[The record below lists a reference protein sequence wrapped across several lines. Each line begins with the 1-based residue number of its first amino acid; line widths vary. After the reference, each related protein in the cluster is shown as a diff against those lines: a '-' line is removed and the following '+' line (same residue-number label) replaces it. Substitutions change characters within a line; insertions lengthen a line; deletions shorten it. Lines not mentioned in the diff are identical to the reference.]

1 MFSQI
6 DAFFSCQVENGMN
19 SQQMDDLF
27 DILLKSGGDGG
38 CRHGEAVELRLS
50 SSHGCVVCLLSEIPG
65 LKANPDPSLAP
76 LHSDPT
82 SPASPPSPLQ
92 LSSPTQKEPLSP
104 AQPSAGEGCAGKIR
118 LEDFLESTTGSPLLG
133 VELDGALTLID
144 DLHSQMLSTPSIL
157 DHPPSPMDTS
167 DLGFSSHSTGLDF
180 DPSLDSMDWLDISTV
195 GNSSGARGTRGGGGG
210 GGGDGGTDLAPLAP
224 HTPPSVFSTDF
235 LDGTDLQLNWESC
248 L

>member
-1 MFSQI
+1 
-6 DAFFSCQVENGMN
+6 MN

-27 DILLKSGGDGG
+27 DILLKSGGDG
-38 CRHGEAVELRLS
+38 RLRRSPAAAAAASGLS
-50 SSHGCVVCLLSEIPG
+50 TCLPCVFLSEIPG
-65 LKANPDPSLAP
+65 LKSNPDPSLAP
-76 LHSDPT
+76 LHSDPS

-92 LSSPTQKEPLSP
+92 LPSPTHKEPLGSP
-104 AQPSAGEGCAGKIR
+104 QPPAGAGKIR

-133 VELDGALTLID
+133 AELDGALTLID
-144 DLHSQMLSTPSIL
+144 DLHSQMLSTASIL

-167 DLGFSSHSTGLDF
+167 DLGFSTHSAGLDF
-180 DPSLDSMDWLDISTV
+180 DHSLDSMDWLDISTV

-210 GGGDGGTDLAPLAP
+210 DGGDGGTDLAPLAP

-235 LDGTDLQLNWESC
+235 LDSTDLQLNWEG

>member
-1 MFSQI
+1 
-6 DAFFSCQVENGMN
+6 MN

-27 DILLKSGGDGG
+27 DILLKSGGDESSKHSKGVKLPL
-38 CRHGEAVELRLS
+38 CLS
-50 SSHGCVVCLLSEIPG
+50 SSYVFVACFFSEIPG

-76 LHSDPT
+76 LHSDPS
-82 SPASPPSPLQ
+82 SPASPTSPLQ
-92 LSSPTQKEPLSP
+92 LSSPTQKEPLSSP
-104 AQPSAGEGCAGKIR
+104 QSSAGETCAGKIR

-133 VELDGALTLID
+133 VELDSTLTLID

-167 DLGFSSHSTGLDF
+167 DLGFSTHSTGLDF

-195 GNSSGARGTRGGGGG
+195 GNSSGARGTRGEGGGE
-210 GGGDGGTDLAPLAP
+210 GGDGGTDLAPLAP

>member
-1 MFSQI
+1 MWYFLH
-6 DAFFSCQVENGMN
+6 QVENGVN

-27 DILLKSGGDGG
+27 DILLKSGGEEPSGCGG
-38 CRHGEAVELRLS
+38 GVTRCCVS
-50 SSHGCVVCLLSEIPG
+50 SITCCACFLPEIPG
-65 LKANPDPSLAP
+65 LKANPDPSLAH
-76 LHSDPT
+76 LHSDPP
-82 SPASPPSPLQ
+82 SPATPPSPLQ
-92 LSSPTQKEPLSP
+92 LSSPAQKEPLPSP
-104 AQPSAGEGCAGKIR
+104 QPPVGETCAGKIR

-133 VELDGALTLID
+133 VEMDGTLTLID

-167 DLGFSSHSTGLDF
+167 DLGFSTHSAGLDF

-195 GNSSGARGTRGGGGG
+195 GSSGGARGTRGGGSG

-235 LDGTDLQLNWESC
+235 LDSTDLQLNWESC

>member
-1 MFSQI
+1 
-6 DAFFSCQVENGMN
+6 MN

-27 DILLKSGGDGG
+27 DILLKSGGDESSKHSEG
-38 CRHGEAVELRLS
+38 VKLLLRLFS
-50 SSHGCVVCLLSEIPG
+50 SYGFVVCFLTEILG

-76 LHSDPT
+76 LHSDPS

-92 LSSPTQKEPLSP
+92 LSSPTQKESLSSP
-104 AQPSAGEGCAGKIR
+104 QSSACETCAGKIR

-144 DLHSQMLSTPSIL
+144 DLHSQMLSTASIL

-167 DLGFSSHSTGLDF
+167 DLGFSTHSTGMDF

-210 GGGDGGTDLAPLAP
+210 EGGGTDLAPLAP